1 MIKLVKG
8 NFKYFGPARLFGGRS
23 PPKRRVGLSAKSFL
37 MRRKGALKK
46 DIASNP

>member
-1 MIKLVKG
+1 LDLT
-8 NFKYFGPARLFGGRS
+8 YLDLGGRS

-46 DIASNP
+46 DIAAIPNADLIHD